1 MCGWTTNCNS
11 SANVCTL
18 SASIASSIGGSTET
32 ACPNQNPQDEVAAY
46 STGFCQ

>member
-1 MCGWTTNCNS
+1 
-11 SANVCTL
+11 L